1 MDAGEYRHAEE
12 HTQHAAE
19 AAADKDGDDDPE
31 ARNAD
36 GLAQN
41 FGAEDVAVE
50 LLEGNN
56 ENDKVEALA
65 GAHEQDQKRAGD
77 RAEEGTEDGDDVRH
91 AHKDRDDGR
100 VGELQN
106 RADDEAQ
113 NADDERVEQLAAH
126 KAGEDAVGLAGGAQR
141 ALIVRRGD
149 ERVEQLARVE
159 AEGLLAGED
168 VNGNDDAHEQVLG
181 KDQHAQHAAG
191 HGDDGDLRAGN
202 DGVLHP
208 VDQLVV
214 VITDQREHAL
224 GDVGIVLHK
233 LRDPGVDGAVIALEI
248 GKEQRYA
255 RDQLG
260 DQDAEE
266 QIHESQRKEPGHKDA
281 QAAHQS
287 GTLDAEPVAEETV
300 EKVHDGREQVGHR
313 KTVEHGL
320 EDAEELFYKNK
331 QHAVLKEGVVKHEN
345 GAGRGGN
352 GHAPAKIGFL
362 LHVSSLALG
371 RHSACPYS
379 E

>member
-1 MDAGEYRHAEE
+1 MQA
-12 HTQHAAE
+12 QHAAE
-19 AAADKDGDDDPE
+19 AAADKNGDDDPE

-41 FGAEDVAVE
+41 FGTEDVAVE

-168 VNGNDDAHEQVLG
+168 VNGLFYD
-181 KDQHAQHAAG
+181 
-191 HGDDGDLRAGN
+191 
-202 DGVLHP
+202 
-208 VDQLVV
+208 
-214 VITDQREHAL
+214 T
-224 GDVGIVLHK
+224 
-233 LRDPGVDGAVIALEI
+233 
-248 GKEQRYA
+248 
-255 RDQLG
+255 
-260 DQDAEE
+260 
-266 QIHESQRKEPGHKDA
+266 
-281 QAAHQS
+281 
-287 GTLDAEPVAEETV
+287 VAEKLAISPDSTV
-300 EKVHDGREQVGHR
+300 QQG
-313 KTVEHGL
+313 
-320 EDAEELFYKNK
+320 
-331 QHAVLKEGVVKHEN
+331 EGN
-345 GAGRGGN
+345 
-352 GHAPAKIGFL
+352 
-362 LHVSSLALG
+362 
-371 RHSACPYS
+371 
-379 E
+379 